1 MHINYNPFDASG
13 LCNVEK
19 ISTGDCTCIID
30 TLCINNALSSAVTSL
45 LFLKGG
51 VIKRNEAAWCTH
63 GACSAEVNMCA
74 GLPCFQ
80 TVLVATSGRLNQC
93 PPICNYAN
101 LTHRKRAA
109 QKSLHVQHYCYD

>member
-51 VIKRNEAAWCTH
+51 GGGIKRNEAAWCSH

-74 GLPCFQ
+74 GLP
-80 TVLVATSGRLNQC
+80 SGTGPVFKQC
-93 PPICNYAN
+93 WSQQ
-101 LTHRKRAA
+101 AA
-109 QKSLHVQHYCYD
+109 D

>member
-51 VIKRNEAAWCTH
+51 GGDKKKWGSVVLTR
-63 GACSAEVNMCA
+63 
-74 GLPCFQ
+74 GL
-80 TVLVATSGRLNQC
+80 
-93 PPICNYAN
+93 
-101 LTHRKRAA
+101 
-109 QKSLHVQHYCYD
+109 